1 MKLFSGIL
9 FALFLFGCQ
18 TEESKADETPIVNST
33 NIESNTS
40 KVEEQNEQNEEI
52 EQKDLQQLKDCI
64 KSATFKSPL
73 IPCLAEFKDEMKDH
87 PASSIDSIYLMTFN
101 KLDELALTVFFD
113 EDRDYDRDTWKLK
126 KGVAE
131 RYLES
136 GFVIDQEEG
145 IYFLAVDDQ
154 FLYEQFRDLVTPE
167 LRKYLEFRA
176 TYPTK
181 ITYDAGL
188 ILSPQDF
195 AERLILLEALL
206 QNDIQLVQDL
216 VQPIFSAELSMFF
229 VGTDNTPAFDW
240 SDEHPYYPE
249 NKAAVIYLQE
259 NGLPIGKK
267 YATIV
272 YRELEKSN
280 WSVDTD
286 SFYLLASQKA
296 IAKDL
301 KNR

>member
-1 MKLFSGIL
+1 MKLFSGFFLALL
-9 FALFLFGCQ
+9 FVGCQ
-18 TEESKADETPIVNST
+18 SEESPLAETPKDDAST
-33 NIESNTS
+33 TVSDTIQ
-40 KVEEQNEQNEEI
+40 EEKPDEQI
-52 EQKDLQQLKDCI
+52 KQLDLDELKECI
-64 KSATFKSPL
+64 KFATFKAPL
-73 IPCLAEFKDEMKDH
+73 IPCLKEFRDEIMKH
-87 PASSIDSIYLMTFN
+87 EPSSIDSIYLLTFN
-101 KLDELALTVFFD
+101 KLDELGLTVFFD
-113 EDRDYDRDTWKLK
+113 EDRDFDRDTWKLK

-136 GFVIDQEEG
+136 GFVLDQEEG
-145 IYFLAVDDQ
+145 MYFLVVDDQ
-154 FLYEQFRDLVTPE
+154 FLYEEFRDLVTTE

-195 AERLILLEALL
+195 AERLILLEELL
-206 QNDIQLVQDL
+206 QNDNQLVQDL

-229 VGTDNTPAFDW
+229 IGTDNTPAFDW

-249 NKAAVIYLQE
+249 NKAAVNYLKN

-272 YRELEKSN
+272 YNELEKSN

-286 SFYLLASQKA
+286 SFYLLATQKA

>member
-1 MKLFSGIL
+1 MKLFSGVL
-9 FALFLFGCQ
+9 FALLFVGCQ
-18 TEESKADETPIVNST
+18 SDDQSLVESP
-33 NIESNTS
+33 SNPLINAQNDSSDVEKT
-40 KVEEQNEQNEEI
+40 VEEVEQNDL
-52 EQKDLQQLKDCI
+52 KDLKECI
-64 KSATFKSPL
+64 EFATFKSPL
-73 IPCLAEFKDEMKDH
+73 IPCLKEFRDEMIKH
-87 PASSIDSIYLMTFN
+87 EPSSIDSIYLMTFN
-101 KLDELALTVFFD
+101 KLDELALTVYFD

-136 GFVIDQEEG
+136 GFVLDQEEG
-145 IYFLAVDDQ
+145 MYFLVVDDN
-154 FLYEQFRDLVTPE
+154 FLLGQFRDIVTPE

-195 AERLILLEALL
+195 AERLILLEELL
-206 QNDIQLVQDL
+206 QNDNQLVQDL

-229 VGTDNTPAFDW
+229 MGTDNTPAFDW

-249 NKAAVIYLQE
+249 NKAAVIYLKE
-259 NGLPIGKK
+259 NGLPIAKK

-272 YRELEKSN
+272 HNTLEESG

-286 SFYLLASQKA
+286 SFYLLATQKA

>member
-1 MKLFSGIL
+1 MKLFSGFFLALL
-9 FALFLFGCQ
+9 FVGCQ
-18 TEESKADETPIVNST
+18 SEESPLAETPKDDAST
-33 NIESNTS
+33 TVSDTIQ
-40 KVEEQNEQNEEI
+40 EEKPDEQI
-52 EQKDLQQLKDCI
+52 KQLDLDELKECI
-64 KSATFKSPL
+64 KFATFKAPL
-73 IPCLAEFKDEMKDH
+73 IPCLKEFRDEIMKH
-87 PASSIDSIYLMTFN
+87 EPSSIDSIYLLTFN
-101 KLDELALTVFFD
+101 KLDELGLTVFFD
-113 EDRDYDRDTWKLK
+113 EDRDFDRDTWKLK

-136 GFVIDQEEG
+136 GFVLDQEEG
-145 IYFLAVDDQ
+145 MYFLVVDDQ
-154 FLYEQFRDLVTPE
+154 FLYEEFRDLVTTE

-195 AERLILLEALL
+195 AVRLILLEELL
-206 QNDIQLVQDL
+206 QNDNQLVQDL

-229 VGTDNTPAFDW
+229 IGTDNTPAFDW

-249 NKAAVIYLQE
+249 NKAAVNYLKN

-272 YRELEKSN
+272 YNELEKSN

-286 SFYLLASQKA
+286 SFYLLATQKA

>member
-1 MKLFSGIL
+1 MKLFSGFFLALL
-9 FALFLFGCQ
+9 FVGCQ
-18 TEESKADETPIVNST
+18 SEESPLSETPKDDASTIVSDT
-33 NIESNTS
+33 IQ
-40 KVEEQNEQNEEI
+40 EEKPDEQI
-52 EQKDLQQLKDCI
+52 EQLDLDELKECI
-64 KSATFKSPL
+64 KFATFKAPL
-73 IPCLAEFKDEMKDH
+73 IPCLKEFRDEMIKH
-87 PASSIDSIYLMTFN
+87 EAASIDSIYLLTFN
-101 KLDELALTVFFD
+101 KLDELGLTVFFD
-113 EDRDYDRDTWKLK
+113 EERDYNRETWKLK
-126 KGVAE
+126 EGVAE

-136 GFVIDQEEG
+136 GFVLDQEEG
-145 IYFLAVDDQ
+145 MYFLAVDDQ

-195 AERLILLEALL
+195 AERLILLEELL
-206 QNDIQLVQDL
+206 QNDNELVQDL

-249 NKAAVIYLQE
+249 NKAAVIYLKD

-272 YRELEKSN
+272 YNELEKSN

-286 SFYLLASQKA
+286 SFYLLATQKA